1 MREHMQTCDNRS
13 MGAIARTPARVLS
26 DRVDAFVTP
35 QRPSNS
41 SGFALRRP
49 GPGLRALLLAA
60 SVLPAGC
67 IYEGEV
73 PNLEGQDVRMTFM
86 HTSDVHSRILPYEHD
101 PLYTEEQLGLL
112 PGRGRYGG
120 IARMAHIVKEQRRQS
135 GRSLWLDSG
144 DLFQGAPIFNL
155 FRGEPE
161 VRAMS
166 MAGLDAMALGNH
178 EFDHGPLNVLDQFA
192 WWADFPLLAANYT
205 WDKQS
210 VPFGEQFEAL
220 VKPFAVFNVDGLK
233 IGVIGMGNLSSL
245 NSLEDGGNEL
255 GILTLDTLQTVQDYV
270 NVLRDDVDL
279 VVLLDH
285 LGLTEDEVLGRN
297 ICGLDLILG
306 GHHHIALNP
315 PKLIEYKPD
324 EKYISSRPD
333 TTAEMIIDPDA
344 PDSAEDDDGEG
355 QAEPEGDGLDR
366 GIGECP
372 PEHRRT
378 TLLAHPN
385 AFAKFVA
392 RLDVVVRD
400 KRIVSHKFKLF
411 PIDVTVPEDPDTRY
425 VLEEYLEGM
434 QRSLSLDRVITTAT
448 APLRRFGDSGGDSQ
462 LGNLTAEAM
471 QYRRYIETDF
481 CVTNSLGIRTDIL
494 EGALT
499 YEQMY
504 NVMPFEN
511 TITTM
516 TLSGIEVQEL
526 LNFATRSSAERGC
539 NSQIQVSGITFTMN
553 CRTGEAEDIVIGG
566 NPLSPLGAYDMCT
579 NNYMAWGGSGFR
591 VLKRNTTKVDT
602 GIAIREAVITYIK
615 DLPELPACYDPNTP
629 LDKCTAGYALE
640 DGRIK
645 TKF

>member
-1 MREHMQTCDNRS
+1 MREHMRTCDVPGMS
-13 MGAIARTPARVLS
+13 AIAPTPARVLS

-35 QRPSNS
+35 QRPFNS
-41 SGFALRRP
+41 SGL
-49 GPGLRALLLAA
+49 GLRALVLAA
-60 SVLPAGC
+60 GLLPLAGGVGC

-120 IARMAHIVKEQRRQS
+120 IARMAHIIKEQRKRAA
-135 GRSLWLDSG
+135 RSLWLDSG

-155 FRGEPE
+155 YRGEPE

-166 MAGLDAMALGNH
+166 MAGLDGMALGNH

-205 WDKQS
+205 WDQHAS
-210 VPFGEQFEAL
+210 PFGEQFQAL
-220 VKPFAVFNVDGLK
+220 VKPFVVFNVDGLK

-255 GILTLDTLQTVQDYV
+255 GILPLDTLQTVQSYV
-270 NVLRDDVDL
+270 DVLRDDVDL

-285 LGLTEDEVLGRN
+285 LGLTEDEVLARN

-324 EKYISSRPD
+324 EKYITSRPD
-333 TTAEMIIDPDA
+333 TESEMIIDPDA
-344 PDSAEDDDGEG
+344 PDGGEDDD
-355 QAEPEGDGLDR
+355 AENGSLDEDGLDR

-400 KRIVSHKFKLF
+400 KRIISHKFELL

-425 VLEEYLEGM
+425 VLEEYLEDM

-448 APLRRFGDSGGDSQ
+448 SPLRRFGNSGGDSQ
-462 LGNLTAEAM
+462 LGNLVAEAM
-471 QYRRYIETDF
+471 QYRRYVETEF

-494 EGALT
+494 EGDLT

-539 NSQIQVSGITFTMN
+539 NSQIQVSGVTFTMN
-553 CRTGEAEDIVIGG
+553 CRTGEAEDIVIAGKE
-566 NPLSPLGAYDMCT
+566 LSPLGAYDMCT

-602 GIAIREAVITYIK
+602 GIPIREAVIAYIR
-615 DLPELPACYDPNTP
+615 DIPQLPACDDPKTP
-629 LDKCTAGYALE
+629 LDQCTFGYALE

>member
-1 MREHMQTCDNRS
+1 MRSWWLTAGLL
-13 MGAIARTPARVLS
+13 GALASPTGGCLYQS
-26 DRVDAFVTP
+26 DEPD
-35 QRPSNS
+35 
-41 SGFALRRP
+41 
-49 GPGLRALLLAA
+49 LA
-60 SVLPAGC
+60 
-67 IYEGEV
+67 
-73 PNLEGQDVRMTFM
+73 GQDVRMTFL

-101 PLYTEEQLGLL
+101 PLYTEQQLGLL

-120 IARMAHIVKEQRRQS
+120 IARMAQVIKRERKKA

-155 FRGEPE
+155 YRGEAE
-161 VRAMS
+161 VRAMT

-178 EFDHGPLNVLDQFA
+178 EFDHGPVNVLDQFTY
-192 WWADFPLLAANYT
+192 WADFPLLAANYI
-205 WDKQS
+205 WDREG
-210 VPFGEQFEAL
+210 VPFADQFAAL
-220 VKPFAVFNVDGLK
+220 VKPYVVFNVDGLK

-255 GILTLDTLQTVQDYV
+255 GILTLDTMQTIQDHV
-270 NVLRDDVDL
+270 NLLREEADL

-285 LGLTEDEVLGRN
+285 LGLTEDEEIARN

-315 PKLIEYKPD
+315 PKLIDYKPD

-333 TTAEMIIDPDA
+333 TQTEMIVDPDA
-344 PDSAEDDDGEG
+344 PDGGEDDDNNPEDGDNGEEEE
-355 QAEPEGDGLDR
+355 ASDPPRGL
-366 GIGECP
+366 GECP
-372 PEHRRT
+372 KEHVRQ

-385 AFAKFVA
+385 AFAKFVS

-400 KRIVSHKFKLF
+400 KKIISHKFELF
-411 PIDVTVPEDPDTRY
+411 PIDRFVDEDPETRY
-425 VLEEYLEGM
+425 VLEDYIEGM
-434 QRSLSLDRVITTAT
+434 TRNLLLDRVITVAT
-448 APLRRFGDSGGDSQ
+448 EPLRRFGDSGGDSQ
-462 LGNLTAEAM
+462 LGNLVAEAM
-471 QYRRYIETDF
+471 QFRRYVETDF

-494 EGALT
+494 EGPLT

-526 LNFATRSSAERGC
+526 LDFATRSSAERGC
-539 NSQIQVSGITFTMN
+539 NSQIQVSGVTFTMN

-566 NPLSPLGAYDMCT
+566 VPLSTTGAYDMCT
-579 NNYMAWGGSGFR
+579 NNYMANGGSGFR
-591 VLKRNTTKVDT
+591 VLKRNTTKIDT
-602 GIAIREAVITYIK
+602 GIAIREALIAYIG
-615 DLPELPACYDPNTP
+615 DVPELPACSEKNVP
-629 LDKCTAGYALE
+629 LDKCKVGYAIA

>member
-1 MREHMQTCDNRS
+1 MTPRIPSLSRS
-13 MGAIARTPARVLS
+13 GL
-26 DRVDAFVTP
+26 
-35 QRPSNS
+35 RPWL
-41 SGFALRRP
+41 FALGCAVTVP
-49 GPGLRALLLAA
+49 A
-60 SVLPAGC
+60 SGC
-67 IYEGEV
+67 LYETEQ
-73 PNLEGQDVRMTFM
+73 PNIKDQDVRLTFL
-86 HTSDVHSRILPYEHD
+86 HTSDIHSRILPYEHN

-120 IARMAHIVKEQRRQS
+120 IARMAYVVKRERARA

-155 FRGEPE
+155 YRGEPE
-161 VRAMS
+161 VRAMTE
-166 MAGLDAMALGNH
+166 AGLDAMALGNH
-178 EFDHGPLNVLDQFA
+178 EFDWGPVNVLDQFA
-192 WWADFPLLAANYT
+192 WWADFPLLAANYI
-205 WDKQS
+205 WEKEG
-210 VPFGEQFEAL
+210 VPFADQFQAL
-220 VKPFAVFNVDGLK
+220 VKPFVVFNVDGLK

-285 LGLTEDEVLGRN
+285 LGLTEDEQIARN

-315 PKLIEYKPD
+315 PKLIDYKPD

-333 TTAEMIIDPDA
+333 TQTEMIVDPDA
-344 PDSAEDDDGEG
+344 PDSAEDDNGGGADVEG
-355 QAEPEGDGLDR
+355 GAEGADAQPPDPPR

-372 PEHRRT
+372 EKHRRT

-400 KRIVSHKFKLF
+400 QRILSHKFELF
-411 PIDVTVPEDPDTRY
+411 PIDKFVPEDPDTRY
-425 VLEEYLEGM
+425 ILEEYLEGM
-434 QRSLSLDRVITTAT
+434 QRTLLLDRVITTAT
-448 APLRRFGDSGGDSQ
+448 EPLRRFGGSGGDSQ

-471 QYRRYIETDF
+471 QYRRYVETDF

-494 EGALT
+494 EGPLT

-511 TITTM
+511 TITTL
-516 TLSGIEVQEL
+516 TLSGLEVQEL
-526 LNFATRSSAERGC
+526 LDFATRSSAERGC
-539 NSQIQVSGITFTMN
+539 NSQIQVSGISFTMN
-553 CRTGEAEDIVIGG
+553 CRTGAAENIKIGG
-566 NPLSPLGAYDMCT
+566 VLLSPNGAYDMCT
-579 NNYMAWGGSGFR
+579 NNYMAAGGSGFR
-591 VLKRNTTKVDT
+591 VLKRNTTKLDT
-602 GIAIREAVITYIK
+602 GIPIREAVIAYIR
-615 DLPELPACYDPNTP
+615 DIPELPACVDPKIP
-629 LDKCTAGYALE
+629 LDQCKLGYALE
-640 DGRIK
+640 DGRIE

>member
-1 MREHMQTCDNRS
+1 MSSR
-13 MGAIARTPARVLS
+13 P
-26 DRVDAFVTP
+26 VTP
-35 QRPSNS
+35 RIPFLS
-41 SGFALRRP
+41 R
-49 GPGLRALLLAA
+49 LRALACASTLVCVAA
-60 SVLPAGC
+60 PVSTGC
-67 IYEGEV
+67 LYESESGD
-73 PNLEGQDVRMTFM
+73 LKGQDVRLTFL

-120 IARMAHIVKEQRRQS
+120 IARMAHVIKRERQKA

-155 FRGEPE
+155 FHGEPE
-161 VRAMS
+161 VRAMT

-178 EFDHGPLNVLDQFA
+178 EFDAGPVNILDQFV
-192 WWADFPLLAANYT
+192 WWADFPLLAANYI
-205 WDKQS
+205 WEKEG
-210 VPFGEQFEAL
+210 VPFAEQFQAL
-220 VKPFAVFNVDGLK
+220 VQPFVVFNVDGLK

-255 GILTLDTLQTVQDYV
+255 GILTLDTMQTIQDYV

-285 LGLTEDEVLGRN
+285 LGLTEDEQIARN

-315 PKLIEYKPD
+315 PKLIDYKPE
-324 EKYISSRPD
+324 EKYFSSRPD
-333 TTAEMIIDPDA
+333 TQSEMIIDPGT
-344 PDSAEDDDGEG
+344 PDGGEDDDLGNEDVN
-355 QAEPEGDGLDR
+355 AEDNTPEPPRGL
-366 GIGECP
+366 GECK
-372 PEHRRT
+372 PEHVRQ

-400 KRIVSHKFKLF
+400 KRIISHKFELF
-411 PIDVTVPEDPDTRY
+411 PIDRFVPEDPDTRY

-434 QRSLSLDRVITTAT
+434 QRTLLLDRIITVAT
-448 APLRRFGDSGGDSQ
+448 EPLRRFGGSGGDSQ

-494 EGALT
+494 EGPLT

-516 TLSGIEVQEL
+516 TLSGLEVQEL
-526 LNFATRSSAERGC
+526 LDFATRSSAERGC
-539 NSQIQVSGITFTMN
+539 NSQIQVSGVTFTMN
-553 CRTGEAEDIVIGG
+553 CRTGEAENIVIGG
-566 NPLSPLGAYDMCT
+566 VKVSPDGAYDMCT
-579 NNYMAWGGSGFR
+579 NNYMAAGGSGFR
-591 VLKRNTTKVDT
+591 VLKRNTTKFDT
-602 GIAIREAVITYIK
+602 GIPIREAVIAYIR
-615 DLPELPACYDPNTP
+615 DLPSLPACIDPKIP
-629 LDKCTAGYALE
+629 LDECKFGYALE
-640 DGRIK
+640 DGRIT

>member
-1 MREHMQTCDNRS
+1 MPPRGAGPAS
-13 MGAIARTPARVLS
+13 AIASTPGRVLLDLVDAPVTPPTTPAPS
-26 DRVDAFVTP
+26 PSHAGP
-35 QRPSNS
+35 RPWLKWSKKL
-41 SGFALRRP
+41 ALAAA
-49 GPGLRALLLAA
+49 GLLAA
-60 SVLPAGC
+60 GC
-67 IYEGEV
+67 LYEGEA
-73 PNLEGQDVRMTFM
+73 PDLAGKDVRMTFM
-86 HTSDVHSRILPYEHD
+86 HTSDVHSRILPYQHD

-120 IARMAHIVKEQRRQS
+120 IARMAYVIKRERAKA

-166 MAGLDAMALGNH
+166 MAGVDAMALGNH

-192 WWADFPLLAANYT
+192 WYADFPLLAANYT
-205 WDKQS
+205 WDKQG
-210 VPFGEQFEAL
+210 VPFADQFEAL
-220 VKPFAVFNVDGLK
+220 VKPFVVFNVDGLK

-255 GILTLDTLQTVQDYV
+255 GILTLDTLQTVQSYV
-270 NVLRDDVDL
+270 NLLRDEVDI

-285 LGLTEDEVLGRN
+285 LGLTEDEVIARN

-324 EKYISSRPD
+324 EKYISARPD
-333 TTAEMIIDPDA
+333 TTQEMIVDPDA
-344 PDSAEDDDGEG
+344 PDGGEDDDN
-355 QAEPEGDGLDR
+355 ADVDEPEGDGLDR

-400 KRIVSHKFKLF
+400 KRIVSHKFELF
-411 PIDVTVPEDPDTRY
+411 PIDVTVPEDPETRY
-425 VLEEYLEGM
+425 VLEDYLEGM
-434 QRSLSLDRVITTAT
+434 QRTLELDRVITTAT
-448 APLRRFGDSGGDSQ
+448 SPLRRFGDSGGDSQ
-462 LGNLTAEAM
+462 LGNLVAEAM
-471 QYRRYIETDF
+471 QYRRYIETEF

-494 EGALT
+494 EGPLS

-516 TLSGIEVQEL
+516 TLSGLEVQEL
-526 LNFATRSSAERGC
+526 LDFATRSSAERGC
-539 NSQIQVSGITFTMN
+539 NSQIQVSGVTFTMN
-553 CRTGEAEDIVIGG
+553 CRTGQAEDIAIGG
-566 NPLSPLGAYDMCT
+566 VPLSPDGAYDMCT

-591 VLKRNTTKVDT
+591 VLKRNTTKFDT
-602 GIAIREAVITYIK
+602 GIPIREAVIAYMRDI
-615 DLPELPACYDPNTP
+615 PELPACYDPKVP
-629 LDKCTAGYALE
+629 LDQCTAGYAVE
-640 DGRIK
+640 DGRIR

>member
-1 MREHMQTCDNRS
+1 MLLD
-13 MGAIARTPARVLS
+13 L
-26 DRVDAFVTP
+26 VDAPVTP
-35 QRPSNS
+35 RIPPSPSSHAGPRPWLNS
-41 SGFALRRP
+41 KSRWLRRLA
-49 GPGLRALLLAA
+49 GAAGLLLG
-60 SVLPAGC
+60 STSCL
-67 IYEGEV
+67 YEGES
-73 PNLEGQDVRMTFM
+73 PDLTGQDVRMTFM

-120 IARMAHIVKEQRRQS
+120 IARMAYVVKRERQKA

-161 VRAMS
+161 VRAIS
-166 MAGLDAMALGNH
+166 MAGVDAMALGNH
-178 EFDHGPLNVLDQFA
+178 EFDMGPTNVLDQFA
-192 WWADFPLLAANYT
+192 WYADFPLLAANYT
-205 WDKQS
+205 WDKQG
-210 VPFGEQFEAL
+210 VPFADQFQSL
-220 VKPFAVFNVDGLK
+220 VKPFVVFNVDGLK

-255 GILTLDTLQTVQDYV
+255 GILTLDTLQTVQSYV
-270 NVLRDDVDL
+270 DVLRDDVDL

-285 LGLTEDEVLGRN
+285 LGLTEDEVIARN

-324 EKYISSRPD
+324 EKYISARPD
-333 TTAEMIIDPDA
+333 TSAEMIVDPGT
-344 PDSAEDDDGEG
+344 PDGGEDDDADVDNVE
-355 QAEPEGDGLDR
+355 EGDGLDR

-400 KRIVSHKFKLF
+400 KRIVSHKFELF
-411 PIDVTVPEDPDTRY
+411 PIDVTVPEDPETRY
-425 VLEEYLEGM
+425 VLEDYLEGM
-434 QRSLSLDRVITTAT
+434 QRTLLLDRVITNAT
-448 APLRRFGDSGGDSQ
+448 SPLRRFGDSGGDSQ
-462 LGNLTAEAM
+462 LGNLVAEAM
-471 QYRRYIETDF
+471 QFRRYIETDF

-494 EGALT
+494 EGPLT

-516 TLSGIEVQEL
+516 TLSGLEVQEL
-526 LNFATRSSAERGC
+526 LDFATRSSAERGC
-539 NSQIQVSGITFTMN
+539 NSQIQVSGVSFTMN
-553 CRTGEAEDIVIGG
+553 CRTGTAEDIAIAGT
-566 NPLSPLGAYDMCT
+566 PLAENGVYDMCT

-591 VLKRNTTKVDT
+591 VLKRNTTKFDT
-602 GIAIREAVITYIK
+602 GIPIREAVIAYIR
-615 DLPELPACYDPNTP
+615 DLPELPACDDPNTP

>member
-1 MREHMQTCDNRS
+1 MTS
-13 MGAIARTPARVLS
+13 
-26 DRVDAFVTP
+26 
-35 QRPSNS
+35 RPTS
-41 SGFALRRP
+41 SSRF
-49 GPGLRALLLAA
+49 GLRPWLLALA
-60 SVLPAGC
+60 PLALGAGC
-67 IYEGEV
+67 LYETES
-73 PNLEGQDVRMTFM
+73 PDLKNQDVRLTFL
-86 HTSDVHSRILPYEHD
+86 HTSDVHSRILPYDHD
-101 PLYTEEQLGLL
+101 PLYTEEKLGLL

-120 IARMAHIVKEQRRQS
+120 IARMAHVIKRERAKA

-144 DLFQGAPIFNL
+144 DLFQGAPIFNV

-166 MAGLDAMALGNH
+166 VAGLDGMALGNH
-178 EFDHGPLNVLDQFA
+178 EFDHGPVNVLDQFQF
-192 WWADFPLLAANYT
+192 WGDFPLLAANYI
-205 WDKQS
+205 WEKEG
-210 VPFGEQFEAL
+210 VPFADQFQAL
-220 VKPFAVFNVDGLK
+220 VKPFVVFNVDGLK
-233 IGVIGMGNLSSL
+233 VGVIGMGNLSSL

-255 GILTLDTLQTVQDYV
+255 GILTLDTMQTIQDYV

-285 LGLTEDEVLGRN
+285 LGLTEDEEIARN

-315 PKLIEYKPD
+315 PKLIQYKPD

-333 TTAEMIIDPDA
+333 TQTEMIIDPDA
-344 PDSAEDDDGEG
+344 PDGGEDDDLGEAEGEG
-355 QAEPEGDGLDR
+355 DEDSEPDPPR

-372 PEHRRT
+372 PEDVRT

-385 AFAKFVA
+385 AFAKFVS

-400 KRIVSHKFKLF
+400 RRIVAHKFELF
-411 PIDVTVPEDPDTRY
+411 PIDVTVPEDPDVRY
-425 VLEEYLEGM
+425 ILEEYLEGM
-434 QRSLSLDRVITTAT
+434 TRTLSLDRVITTAT
-448 APLRRFGDSGGDSQ
+448 EPLRRFGQSGGDSQ

-471 QYRRYIETDF
+471 QYRRYVETDF

-494 EGALT
+494 EGELT

-516 TLSGIEVQEL
+516 TLSGLEVQEL

-539 NSQIQVSGITFTMN
+539 NSQIQVSGLSFVMN
-553 CRTGEAEDIVIGG
+553 CRTGEAENIKIGG
-566 NPLSPLGAYDMCT
+566 VDLSPAGAYDMCT
-579 NNYMAWGGSGFR
+579 NNYMANGGSGFR

-602 GIAIREAVITYIK
+602 GIPIREAVIAYIR
-615 DLPELPACYDPNTP
+615 DVPELPACVDPNIP
-629 LDKCTAGYALE
+629 LDECKYGFAIE
-640 DGRIK
+640 DGRIE

>member
-1 MREHMQTCDNRS
+1 MQTCDIRA

-41 SGFALRRP
+41 SRS
-49 GPGLRALLLAA
+49 GLRQLLLAA
-60 SVLPAGC
+60 CMLPAGC
-67 IYEGEV
+67 IYEGDV
-73 PNLEGQDVRMTFM
+73 PNLAGQDVRMTFM

-120 IARMAHIVKEQRRQS
+120 IARMAHIVKEQRAKA

-161 VRAMS
+161 VRAIS

-178 EFDHGPLNVLDQFA
+178 EFDHGPVNVLDQFT

-205 WDKQS
+205 WDKQG
-210 VPFGEQFEAL
+210 VPFGDQFQAL
-220 VKPFAVFNVDGLK
+220 VKPFVVFNVDGLK

-255 GILTLDTLQTVQDYV
+255 GILTLDTLQTIQEYV

-285 LGLTEDEVLGRN
+285 LGLTEDEVIARN

-324 EKYISSRPD
+324 EKYISATPD
-333 TTAEMIIDPDA
+333 PMAEMIVDPDA
-344 PDSAEDDDGEG
+344 PDSAEDDEGAGDGL
-355 QAEPEGDGLDR
+355 APPEEDGLDR

-372 PEHRRT
+372 PEHVRT
-378 TLLAHPN
+378 TLLSHPN
-385 AFAKFVA
+385 AFAKFVG

-400 KRIVSHKFKLF
+400 KRIISHKYELF

-425 VLEEYLEGM
+425 VLEDYLEGM

-448 APLRRFGDSGGDSQ
+448 SPLRRFGNSGGDSQ

-471 QYRRYIETDF
+471 QYRRYIETEF

-494 EGALT
+494 EGDLT

-539 NSQIQVSGITFTMN
+539 NSQIQVSGVTFTMN
-553 CRTGEAEDIVIGG
+553 CRTGEAEDIVIAGK
-566 NPLSPLGAYDMCT
+566 PLSPDGAYDMCT

-602 GIAIREAVITYIK
+602 GIPIREAVIAYIR
-615 DLPELPACYDPNTP
+615 DLPELPACDDKNTP
-629 LDKCTAGYALE
+629 LDQCKSGYALE

>member
-1 MREHMQTCDNRS
+1 MADWHDVAPE
-13 MGAIARTPARVLS
+13 
-26 DRVDAFVTP
+26 
-35 QRPSNS
+35 
-41 SGFALRRP
+41 
-49 GPGLRALLLAA
+49 AA
-60 SVLPAGC
+60 V
-67 IYEGEV
+67 E
-73 PNLEGQDVRMTFM
+73 
-86 HTSDVHSRILPYEHD
+86 
-101 PLYTEEQLGLL
+101 
-112 PGRGRYGG
+112 
-120 IARMAHIVKEQRRQS
+120 
-135 GRSLWLDSG
+135 
-144 DLFQGAPIFNL
+144 
-155 FRGEPE
+155 
-161 VRAMS
+161 
-166 MAGLDAMALGNH
+166 
-178 EFDHGPLNVLDQFA
+178 
-192 WWADFPLLAANYT
+192 
-205 WDKQS
+205 
-210 VPFGEQFEAL
+210 
-220 VKPFAVFNVDGLK
+220 
-233 IGVIGMGNLSSL
+233 
-245 NSLEDGGNEL
+245 
-255 GILTLDTLQTVQDYV
+255 
-270 NVLRDDVDL
+270 
-279 VVLLDH
+279 
-285 LGLTEDEVLGRN
+285 EDEVLARN

-324 EKYISSRPD
+324 EKYITARPD

-344 PDSAEDDDGEG
+344 PDGGEDDD
-355 QAEPEGDGLDR
+355 AEAEDAAAEDGLDR

-372 PEHRRT
+372 KKHLRT

-400 KRIVSHKFKLF
+400 KRIVSHKFALF
-411 PIDVTVPEDPDTRY
+411 PIDVTVPEDPETAY

-434 QRSLSLDRVITTAT
+434 RRSLSLDRVITTAT
-448 APLRRFGDSGGDSQ
+448 SPLRRFGNSGGDSQ

-471 QYRRYIETDF
+471 QYRRYVETDF

-494 EGALT
+494 EGELT

-615 DLPELPACYDPNTP
+615 DLPELPACDDPKIP
-629 LDKCTAGYALE
+629 LDQCKVGYALE
-640 DGRIK
+640 DGRIT

>member
-1 MREHMQTCDNRS
+1 MLLD
-13 MGAIARTPARVLS
+13 L
-26 DRVDAFVTP
+26 VDAPVTP
-35 QRPSNS
+35 RIPSSPSSHVGPRPWLNS
-41 SGFALRRP
+41 KSGWLRR
-49 GPGLRALLLAA
+49 LAA
-60 SVLPAGC
+60 AAGLLGSTSC
-67 IYEGEV
+67 LYEGES
-73 PNLEGQDVRMTFM
+73 PDLAGQDVRMTFM

-120 IARMAHIVKEQRRQS
+120 IARMAYVVKRERQKA

-161 VRAMS
+161 VRAIS
-166 MAGLDAMALGNH
+166 MAGVDAMALGNH
-178 EFDHGPLNVLDQFA
+178 EFDMGPTNVLDQFA
-192 WWADFPLLAANYT
+192 WYADFPLLAANYT
-205 WDKQS
+205 WDKQG
-210 VPFGEQFEAL
+210 VPFADQFQSL
-220 VKPFAVFNVDGLK
+220 VKPFVVFNVDGLK

-255 GILTLDTLQTVQDYV
+255 GILTLDTMQTVQSYV
-270 NVLRDDVDL
+270 DVLRDEVDL

-285 LGLTEDEVLGRN
+285 LGLTEDEVIARN

-324 EKYISSRPD
+324 EKYISARPD
-333 TTAEMIIDPDA
+333 TSAEMIIDPGT
-344 PDSAEDDDGEG
+344 PDGGEDDDADVDNVE
-355 QAEPEGDGLDR
+355 EGDGLDR

-400 KRIVSHKFKLF
+400 KRIVSHKFELF
-411 PIDVTVPEDPDTRY
+411 PIDVTVPEDPETRY
-425 VLEEYLEGM
+425 VLEDYLEGM
-434 QRSLSLDRVITTAT
+434 QRTLLLDRVITNAT
-448 APLRRFGDSGGDSQ
+448 SPLRRFGDSGGDSQ
-462 LGNLTAEAM
+462 LGNLVAEAM
-471 QYRRYIETDF
+471 QFRRYIETDF

-494 EGALT
+494 EGPLT

-516 TLSGIEVQEL
+516 TLSGLEVQEL
-526 LNFATRSSAERGC
+526 LDFATRSSAERGC
-539 NSQIQVSGITFTMN
+539 NSQIQVSGVSFTMN
-553 CRTGEAEDIVIGG
+553 CRTGTAEDIAIAGT
-566 NPLSPLGAYDMCT
+566 PLAENGVYDMCT

-591 VLKRNTTKVDT
+591 VLKRNTTKFDT
-602 GIAIREAVITYIK
+602 GIPIREAVIAYIR
-615 DLPELPACYDPNTP
+615 DLPELPACDDPNTP

>member
-1 MREHMQTCDNRS
+1 MREHMQTCDVRV
-13 MGAIARTPARVLS
+13 MGAIAPTPARVLS

-41 SGFALRRP
+41 SGL
-49 GPGLRALLLAA
+49 GLLHMLLLLSVPSTAA
-60 SVLPAGC
+60 C

-73 PNLEGQDVRMTFM
+73 PNIEGQDVRMTFM
-86 HTSDVHSRILPYEHD
+86 HTSDVHSRILPYEHN
-101 PLYTEEQLGLL
+101 PLYTEEKLGLL

-120 IARMAHIVKEQRRQS
+120 IARMAHIIKEQRQRA

-166 MAGLDAMALGNH
+166 MAGLDGMVLGNH
-178 EFDHGPLNVLDQFA
+178 EFDHGPLNVLDQFT

-205 WDKQS
+205 WDKQG
-210 VPFGEQFEAL
+210 VAFGEQFEAL
-220 VKPFAVFNVDGLK
+220 VKPFVVFNVDGLK
-233 IGVIGMGNLSSL
+233 VGVIGMGNLSSL

-255 GILTLDTLQTVQDYV
+255 GILTLDTLQTVQSYV
-270 NVLRDDVDL
+270 DLLRDDVDL

-285 LGLTEDEVLGRN
+285 LGLTEDEVLARN

-324 EKYISSRPD
+324 ERYISSRPD
-333 TTAEMIIDPDA
+333 ETAEMIIDPDA
-344 PDSAEDDDGEG
+344 PDGGEDEDAE
-355 QAEPEGDGLDR
+355 AEAADEGDGLDR

-378 TLLAHPN
+378 TLLSHPN

-400 KRIVSHKFKLF
+400 KRIISHKFELL

-448 APLRRFGDSGGDSQ
+448 SPLRRFGNSGGDSQ

-471 QYRRYIETDF
+471 QYRRYVETEF

-494 EGALT
+494 EGDLT

-526 LNFATRSSAERGC
+526 LDFATRSGASRGC
-539 NSQIQVSGITFTMN
+539 NSQIQVSGLSFTMN
-553 CRTGEAEDIVIGG
+553 CRTGQAEDIVIAGK
-566 NPLSPLGAYDMCT
+566 PLSPLGAYDMCT

-602 GIAIREAVITYIK
+602 GIPIREAVIAYMSDI
-615 DLPELPACYDPNTP
+615 PQLPACDDPKIP
-629 LDKCTAGYALE
+629 LDQCKVGYAIE

>member
-1 MREHMQTCDNRS
+1 MS
-13 MGAIARTPARVLS
+13 AIARTPARVLS
-26 DRVDAFVTP
+26 DRVVTP

-41 SGFALRRP
+41 SRS
-49 GPGLRALLLAA
+49 GLRLLLLGAGLL
-60 SVLPAGC
+60 SAGC
-67 IYEGEV
+67 IYEGDV
-73 PNLEGQDVRMTFM
+73 PKLEGQDVRMTFM

-101 PLYTEEQLGLL
+101 PLYTEEKLGLL

-120 IARMAHIVKEQRRQS
+120 IARMAHLIKEERKKA

-166 MAGLDAMALGNH
+166 MAGLDGMVLGNH
-178 EFDHGPLNVLDQFA
+178 EFDHGPLNVLDQFV

-205 WDKQS
+205 WDDQS
-210 VPFGEQFEAL
+210 VPFAEQFEAL
-220 VKPFAVFNVDGLK
+220 VKPFVVFNVDGLK
-233 IGVIGMGNLSSL
+233 VGVIGMGNLSSL

-255 GILTLDTLQTVQDYV
+255 GILTLDTLQTVQSYV
-270 NVLRDDVDL
+270 DLLRDDVDL

-285 LGLTEDEVLGRN
+285 LGLTEDEVLARN

-333 TTAEMIIDPDA
+333 TAAEMIIDPDA
-344 PDSAEDDDGEG
+344 PDGGEDEDADLE
-355 QAEPEGDGLDR
+355 AMPEEDGLDR

-378 TLLAHPN
+378 TLLSHPN

-400 KRIVSHKFKLF
+400 KRIISHKFELL
-411 PIDVTVPEDPDTRY
+411 PIDATVPEDPDTRY

-434 QRSLSLDRVITTAT
+434 QRSLSLDRVITVAT
-448 APLRRFGDSGGDSQ
+448 APLRRFGNSGGDSQ
-462 LGNLTAEAM
+462 LGNLAAEAM
-471 QYRRYIETDF
+471 QYRRYVETEF

-494 EGALT
+494 EGPLT

-526 LNFATRSSAERGC
+526 LNFATRSSAARGC

-553 CRTGEAEDIVIGG
+553 CRTGEAEDIVIAG

-602 GIAIREAVITYIK
+602 GIPIREAVIAYIN
-615 DLPELPACYDPNTP
+615 DLPELPACDDPKTP
-629 LDKCTAGYALE
+629 LDQCKSGYALE